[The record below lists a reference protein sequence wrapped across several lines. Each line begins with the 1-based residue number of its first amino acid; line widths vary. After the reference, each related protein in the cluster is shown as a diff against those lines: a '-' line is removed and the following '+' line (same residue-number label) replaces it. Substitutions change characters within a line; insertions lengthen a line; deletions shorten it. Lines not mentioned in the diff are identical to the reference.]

1 MPLTNFDVMNQR
13 VNTQS
18 TPARIKHLSRAAAMA
33 SGLAF
38 LAMLN
43 LMAEEPPLY
52 EMRPGAET
60 EVIWTRANLPAHGAV
75 DLANLSGEGVI
86 SSLWGTFDIKVR
98 EQYNDL
104 GRAIVVNIYWDGAAK
119 PAVSVPLADFFGQP
133 LQVQKV
139 DTALFNASNGWGLFH
154 SMIPMPFRKSARI
167 ELVNDSDISCLF
179 YYQVNVNYEKLS
191 ENAMYLHAYWGRNTQ
206 VSFRD
211 EFTVLPEV
219 RGQGRYLGTTW
230 AVIQNDARKNWT
242 WYVRPVKIDFDD
254 KKNRSNPEASS
265 IHVNTLDDY
274 LASGWWSSEQ
284 APEAYMFPYL
294 GRSYV
299 HTDAENRLSVVCY
312 RYYVI
317 DPLWFHQKLSMRIG
331 PHLSK
336 KIPDRTS
343 DWSTTAYFYLTTPE
357 NNLPA
362 IQDAEVRTLGF

>member
-1 MPLTNFDVMNQR
+1 M
-13 VNTQS
+13 
-18 TPARIKHLSRAAAMA
+18 
-33 SGLAF
+33 
-38 LAMLN
+38 
-43 LMAEEPPLY
+43 
-52 EMRPGAET
+52 
-60 EVIWTRANLPAHGAV
+60 
-75 DLANLSGEGVI
+75 
-86 SSLWGTFDIKVR
+86 R

-265 IHVNTLDDY
+265 IHVNTLDDN

-284 APEAYMFPYL
+284 DPEAYMLPYL

-299 HTDAENRLSVVCY
+299 HTDAENSLSVVCY

-317 DPLWFHQKLSMRIG
+317 DSLWFHQKLSMRIG

-336 KIPDRTS
+336 IIPDRTS

-357 NNLPA
+357 NNLLA
-362 IQDAEVRTLGF
+362 IQDAEVRTLGFWPVSTSVCQDVTLYLNVPSQPRVPAGEFENDDCRKSCNEVGSEWNPAPRRLHQTRLPSKTPDPPRQPTRPDSQELLLSIGTLLPPFP